1 MHAKQIDWFAMLDRA
16 KAFGKEYAE
25 HGIKAGDT
33 APLESPLSGEWAG
46 AITPKDVVAQLGGNI
61 ETLEHFEVED
71 ILSHWED
78 GYNSAEWP
86 ERPDAE

>member
-16 KAFGKEYAE
+16 KALGREYADN
-25 HGIKAGDT
+25 GIAGGDT
-33 APLESPLSGEWAG
+33 APEESPLSGEWAG

-78 GYNSAEWP
+78 GYNSADWP
-86 ERPDAE
+86 ERPDAD